1 MYNNDNNDD
10 IQERMSGLHKAAIA
24 LAHRGTRQ
32 SPETKKKISK
42 SLSGQKSNHSGKKHD
57 NDAKNRIA
65 NDRGHY
71 DPIKG
76 KSWVV
81 NADDKTYRKDHAPQ
95 GYKKHKRKFNED
107 YMSFR
112 EFIERD

>member
-1 MYNNDNNDD
+1 MYNNDN
-10 IQERMSGLHKAAIA
+10 IQEKMSGLHKAAIA
-24 LAHRGTRQ
+24 HARRGTRQ
-32 SPETKKKISK
+32 SPETKKKISN
-42 SLSGQKSNHSGKKHD
+42 SLSGERSNHAGKKHD
-57 NDAKNRIA
+57 DESKNRIS
-65 NDRGHY
+65 NTRGHY

-81 NADDKTYRKDHAPQ
+81 NSDDKTYRKDHAPQ

-107 YMSFR
+107 LMSFK

>member
-10 IQERMSGLHKAAIA
+10 IQERMFGLHKAAIA
-24 LAHRGTRQ
+24 HAHRGTHQ

-57 NDAKNRIA
+57 DEAKNRISNA
-65 NDRGHY
+65 RGHY

-81 NADDKTYRKDHAPQ
+81 NADDKTYRKDNAPQ
-95 GYKKHKRKFNED
+95 GFKKHKRKFNESF
-107 YMSFR
+107 MSFR